1 MDAIEET
8 VAEIAREAQSGDV
21 PYEERLARGRDI
33 ASRLCAGFIRDRGKR
48 DGADVL
54 QEQLDSFREALVA
67 AASGL
72 EETEAAGIF
81 MTLAEEM

>member
-1 MDAIEET
+1 MDEIDDT
-8 VAEIAREAQSGDV
+8 VAEIAREAGSADV
-21 PYEERLARGRDI
+21 PYDERLARSRDI
-33 ASRLCAGFIRDRGKR
+33 ASRLCASFIRERGMR
-48 DGADVL
+48 DGADIL
-54 QEQLDSFREALVA
+54 QEQLDSFREALMA